1 MANITTAWT
10 EVAKKQTTVGAMTI
24 TFYIEAR
31 VTSQDT
37 ANNKTTR
44 EIRFRSDVNS
54 GSGSGSD
61 YEFTCTGCTSKSGSA
76 VWYFGDETILSGS
89 GTITHN
95 SDGTKSET
103 LTATADCY
111 IFPSKITLSGTATYP
126 TIARQS
132 AVSVSPASLTIGST
146 AGTIAINSASSGFT
160 HKIEILT
167 GGTVRETFTGISN
180 SKTWTP
186 SAATYNRLI
195 PNAKSITATIRCTT
209 YSGSTQIGSQTT
221 TTCTLNVNTSTYA
234 PTTNPTATGSTTPI
248 LNGKTNVTI
257 AGKVTIPTNSFATAS
272 SASIK
277 VGNTT
282 TALTLSSGN
291 YSYTINKTTVSSATV
306 TVTDSRGVS
315 SSKTVSWNLVPY
327 VPLTVGGSVSRPD
340 AVGNSIVLTVSG
352 NYYTGSDY
360 ANTLTVKATYN
371 TTGTAQTVTITPT
384 VSGTKYSGSVTLT
397 GFDYTQTYSIT
408 VTATDKQ
415 GTVTATVTVP
425 VSAPVWSAGNKG
437 GVNHFD
443 VHGNLR
449 VVQQSDPTQGL
460 LLTDQTG
467 SVYAKGN
474 ISNDGWMFTKQDMH
488 AEHGFYSYRATYS
501 GGNTASGC
509 VRFAKVK
516 ITSTNT
522 NGPLMILISPRG
534 MSPTWLTVR
543 FNNSGVDPVLDDC
556 MTRGGNVICG
566 IRKTATSTWDLYCQT
581 GGSYQNIVFEVVAST
596 ILYQGATLTWDNTVS
611 TSWPSDIVYAT
622 RGTITPMGTGNV
634 NTANGSLNGQLVIK
648 SASASADGTPN
659 NGIVFEFGNST
670 TWRGQLFFADN
681 GSDGLWVSG
690 WYNGTHQTWRRL
702 VEADNRLA
710 QTGMAVYNNRCSI
723 NGGGYTKQGNIV
735 LFHMDLQIKTSL
747 AANNWFTLLT
757 GLPKPQN
764 IAALS
769 ASGYELQGTYN
780 AYVTT
785 AGALI
790 VNIGSLGLSN
800 GNHLIIGGFY
810 FIA

>member
-1 MANITTAWT
+1 MANITTSWT
-10 EVAKKQTTVGAMTI
+10 NVASTTQTIGAMNI
-24 TFYIEAR
+24 SFYIDAR

-44 EIRFRSDVNS
+44 EIRFRSVVNS

-111 IFPSKITLSGTATYP
+111 IFPSKITMSGTATYP

-209 YSGSTQIGSQTT
+209 YSGSTQIGTQTT

-257 AGKVTIPTNSFATAS
+257 AGSVTIPTNSFATAS
-272 SASIK
+272 AASIK

-291 YSYTINKTTVSSATV
+291 YSYTINKTTVSSAVV

-315 SSKTVSWNLVPY
+315 ASKTVSWNLVPY

-360 ANTLTVKATYN
+360 ANTLSVSATYN

-408 VTATDKQ
+408 VTATDRQ

-425 VSAPVWSAGNKG
+425 VSAPVWSVGNKG

-443 VHGNLR
+443 VHGKLR
-449 VVQQSDPTQGL
+449 VVQQSDPTQEL
-460 LLTDQTG
+460 LQTDQNGNVYSRKNIISGETSDAVEVNHTVRSQAGEIRLYSGPNTRGLWSDDGAILVVNADGRVIVYGADASGSNKVLIGHNGGNLWIGCEKTG
-467 SVYAKGN
+467 TTHHIGNTYIDAGYDSANSQGYPSICISVPNTANNSASNYYAYHQGYFPPM
-474 ISNDGWMFTKQDMH
+474 SNDQMVQTGMTVYD
-488 AEHGFYSYRATYS
+488 SRCVIYS
-501 GGNTASGC
+501 GGY
-509 VRFAKVK
+509 VK
-516 ITSTNT
+516 AHR
-522 NGPLMILISPRG
+522 M
-534 MSPTWLTVR
+534 
-543 FNNSGVDPVLDDC
+543 
-556 MTRGGNVICG
+556 VI
-566 IRKTATSTWDLYCQT
+566 Y
-581 GGSYQNIVFEVVAST
+581 
-596 ILYQGATLTWDNTVS
+596 
-611 TSWPSDIVYAT
+611 
-622 RGTITPMGTGNV
+622 
-634 NTANGSLNGQLVIK
+634 
-648 SASASADGTPN
+648 
-659 NGIVFEFGNST
+659 
-670 TWRGQLFFADN
+670 
-681 GSDGLWVSG
+681 
-690 WYNGTHQTWRRL
+690 
-702 VEADNRLA
+702 
-710 QTGMAVYNNRCSI
+710 
-723 NGGGYTKQGNIV
+723 
-735 LFHMDLQIKTSL
+735 HMELQIKKTL
-747 AANNWFTLLT
+747 GANDYWQVMT
-757 GLPKPQN
+757 GLPKSQYRN
-764 IAALS
+764 SAL
-769 ASGYELQGTYN
+769 AVACYNKKGVYN
-780 AYVTT
+780 AYVTNT
-785 AGALI
+785 GVLTICTGALGLANGDYVAI
-790 VNIGSLGLSN
+790 SGS
-800 GNHLIIGGFY
+800 Y
-810 FIA
+810 FFTD